1 LIATGSDGRIGKGG
15 GAKGCKNNIGNNG
28 EILRTV
34 VGKKQKWQWSETVW
48 LDEGVF

>member
-1 LIATGSDGRIGKGG
+1 MDESEKV
-15 GAKGCKNNIGNNG
+15 AKQRRCKNNIGSNG

-34 VGKKQKWQWSETVW
+34 VGKKQKWQWSETVR